1 MMMHEEIQ
9 RLNAALQAQ
18 QNMRRERTPVMMEQ
32 PTDDGDKPRQFV
44 FKRSVITQTFDQE
57 A

>member
-1 MMMHEEIQ
+1 MMHEEIQ